1 VRAAVAETP
10 WPTVGYNFADFGLRV
25 ISAAGSLAAV
35 RHPHPLPM
43 KSVRL
48 LWLILCTATVALA
61 QAQEEPKEKGAD
73 KKAAPAV
80 APKDEKEKDP
90 VLSVTEH
97 EITVGG
103 KVIKYQATAG
113 YLVLKSE
120 KGEPRANIFFVAYT
134 KLGESDPAKRPLTF
148 SFNGGPGSASVWLHL
163 GALGPK
169 RVVMT
174 DKGDSLPPPYKWVDN
189 EYSWL
194 DQTDL
199 VFIDPVSTGYSR
211 AAKDVDAKQFH
222 GFTGDIE
229 SVGEFIRLW
238 TTRNQRWASPKFL
251 VGESYGTTR
260 AAGLSDYL
268 QQKYDFYLNGI
279 MLVSSILNFQTA
291 RFAPGNDLPYQLFLP
306 TYTASAFYHGKLKGD
321 LAKDLPK
328 TLARAEQFVLKDYS
342 LALMQGDALPAAER
356 SRIAKE
362 LVALTG
368 LTEDYV
374 LKQNLRIN
382 IFGFVTELKKDEN
395 RNVGRLDSRIT
406 GIADNSGGR
415 GGDGGFFDPSME
427 AILGGYTAAMNDYA
441 RRDLKYENDLS
452 YEILTGRVQPWS
464 YANVENEYLN
474 VAETLKRAMTKNPF
488 LKIWVAN
495 GYYDLATPYFA
506 TDYTFKHMGLDPAVR
521 GNVTMTYY
529 EAGHMM
535 YIHMESLKKLKADYV
550 AYMEAT
556 LKSAGVK

>member
-1 VRAAVAETP
+1 MLEFIPMKPLYRLLLL
-10 WPTVGYNFADFGLRV
+10 GLLL
-25 ISAAGSLAAV
+25 LAATL
-35 RHPHPLPM
+35 RA
-43 KSVRL
+43 S
-48 LWLILCTATVALA
+48 
-61 QAQEEPKEKGAD
+61 AQEDPKEKTAD
-73 KKAAPAV
+73 KKPMASAV
-80 APKDEKEKDP
+80 KDDKDP
-90 VLSVTEH
+90 PLSITEH
-97 EITVGG
+97 EVTIAG
-103 KVIKYQATAG
+103 KTIKYRATAG
-113 YLVLKSE
+113 YLVLKTE
-120 KGEPRANIFFVAYT
+120 KGDPRANLFFVAYT
-134 KLGESDPAKRPLTF
+134 KLDESDPAKRPLTF
-148 SFNGGPGSASVWLHL
+148 SFNGGPGSSSVWLHL

-174 DKGDSLPPPYKWVDN
+174 DKGESLPPPYKWVDN

-211 AAKDVDAKQFH
+211 AAKDVDTKQFH

-268 QQKYDFYLNGI
+268 QTKYDLYLNGI
-279 MLVSSILNFQTA
+279 MLVSSIMNFQTA

-306 TYTASAFYHGKLKGD
+306 TYTAAAWYHGKLKGD

-328 TLARAEQFVLKDYS
+328 ALARAEQFVMKDYS

-356 SRIAKE
+356 TRIAKE

-406 GIADNSGGR
+406 GIADNAGGR
-415 GGDGGFFDPSME
+415 GADGGFFDPSME
-427 AILGGYTAAMNDYA
+427 AILGGYTSAMNDYA
-441 RRDLKYENDLS
+441 RRELKYENDLS

-474 VAETLKRAMTKNPF
+474 VAETLKRAMTKNTF
-488 LKIWVAN
+488 LKLWIAN

-506 TDYTFKHMGLDPAVR
+506 TDYTVKHMGLDPAVR
-521 GNVTMTYY
+521 GNVTLTYY

-535 YIHMESLKKLKADYV
+535 YIHMDSLKKLRADYLN
-550 AYMEAT
+550 YMDAT
-556 LKSAGVK
+556 LKAAGVR

>member
-1 VRAAVAETP
+1 MNP
-10 WPTVGYNFADFGLRV
+10 LR
-25 ISAAGSLAAV
+25 LFW
-35 RHPHPLPM
+35 
-43 KSVRL
+43 L
-48 LWLILCTATVALA
+48 LLFTATFALA
-61 QAQEEPKEKGAD
+61 QAADEPKDKGAE
-73 KKAAPAV
+73 KKAPA
-80 APKDEKEKDP
+80 AKEDKDP

-97 EITVGG
+97 EITIGG
-103 KVIKYQATAG
+103 KALKYRATAG

-134 KLGESDPAKRPLTF
+134 KLGENDPAKRPLTF
-148 SFNGGPGSASVWLHL
+148 SFNGGPGSSSVWLHL

-189 EYSWL
+189 EWSWL

-238 TTRNQRWASPKFL
+238 TTRNERWASPKFL

-268 QQKYDFYLNGI
+268 QQKYNFYLNGI

-306 TYTASAFYHGKLKGD
+306 TYTASAWYHGRLKGD
-321 LAKDLPK
+321 LAKDLSK
-328 TLARAEQFVLKDYS
+328 TLARAEQFVLRDYS

-382 IFGFVTELKKDEN
+382 IFGFVTELMKAEN
-395 RNVGRLDSRIT
+395 RNIGRLDSRIV
-406 GIADNSGGR
+406 GIADNDGSGGGR
-415 GGDGGFFDPSME
+415 GGQGGFFDPSME
-427 AILGGYTAAMNDYA
+427 AILGGYTTAMNDYA
-441 RRDLKYENDLS
+441 RRELKYENDLS
-452 YEILTGRVQPWS
+452 YEILTGNVQPWS
-464 YANVENEYLN
+464 YANVQNEYLN
-474 VAETLKRAMTKNPF
+474 VAETLKRAVTKNPF
-488 LKIWVAN
+488 LKVWVAN

-506 TDYTFKHMGLDPAVR
+506 TDYTVKHMGLDPAVR

-535 YIHMESLKKLKADYV
+535 YIHLDSLKKLKADY
-550 AYMEAT
+550 AAWMDAT
-556 LKSAGVK
+556 LKAANAR

>member
-1 VRAAVAETP
+1 
-10 WPTVGYNFADFGLRV
+10 
-25 ISAAGSLAAV
+25 
-35 RHPHPLPM
+35 M
-43 KSVRL
+43 KRF
-48 LWLILCTATVALA
+48 LWFVLCAFLFTQTW
-61 QAQEEPKEKGAD
+61 AQEPPKEKSAD
-73 KKAAPAV
+73 KKTEAAA
-80 APKDEKEKDP
+80 KEEKDP

-97 EITVGG
+97 EITIGG
-103 KVIKYQATAG
+103 KAIKYRATAG

-134 KLGESDPAKRPLTF
+134 KLGENDPAKRPLTF
-148 SFNGGPGSASVWLHL
+148 SFNGGPGSSSVWLHL

-189 EYSWL
+189 EWSWL

-211 AAKDVDAKQFH
+211 AAKDVDPKQFH

-238 TTRNQRWASPKFL
+238 TTRNQRWSSPKFL

-268 QQKYDFYLNGI
+268 QQKYNFYLNGI

-306 TYTASAFYHGKLKGD
+306 TYTASAWYHGRLKGD

-328 TLARAEQFVLKDYS
+328 TLARAEQFVLKDYA

-356 SRIAKE
+356 SRIARE
-362 LVALTG
+362 IVALTG
-368 LTEDYV
+368 LSEEYV

-382 IFGFVTELKKDEN
+382 IFGFVTELMKAEN
-395 RNVGRLDSRIT
+395 RNIGRLDSRIV
-406 GIADNSGGR
+406 GIADNDGGGGGR
-415 GGDGGFFDPSME
+415 GAGGFFDPSME
-427 AILGGYTAAMNDYA
+427 AILGGYSTAMNDYA
-441 RRDLKYENDLS
+441 RRELKYENDLS
-452 YEILTGRVQPWS
+452 YEILTGNVQPWNYS
-464 YANVENEYLN
+464 NVQNEYLN
-474 VAETLKRAMTKNPF
+474 VAETLKRAITKNPF
-488 LKIWVAN
+488 LKVWVSN

-506 TDYTFKHMGLDPAVR
+506 TDYTVKHMGLDPAVR

-535 YIHMESLKKLKADYV
+535 YIHMDSLKKLKADY
-550 AYMEAT
+550 AAWMDAT
-556 LKSAGVK
+556 LKAAGR

>member
-1 VRAAVAETP
+1 MKIRHLLLAM
-10 WPTVGYNFADFGLRV
+10 FIFGL
-25 ISAAGSLAAV
+25 
-35 RHPHPLPM
+35 
-43 KSVRL
+43 
-48 LWLILCTATVALA
+48 ALA
-61 QAQEEPKEKGAD
+61 PLRAEEEKTGPKTDKVPE
-73 KKAAPAV
+73 KKA
-80 APKDEKEKDP
+80 DEKEKDP

-97 EITVGG
+97 EITIGG
-103 KVIKYQATAG
+103 KVIKYRATAG
-113 YLVLKSE
+113 YLVLKDE
-120 KGEPRANIFFVAYT
+120 KDKARANMFFVAYT
-134 KLGESDPAKRPLTF
+134 KLGESDPARRPLTF

-174 DKGDSLPPPYKWVDN
+174 DKGESLPPPYKWVDN

-211 AAKDVDAKQFH
+211 AAKGIEAKQFH

-238 TTRNQRWASPKFL
+238 TTRNARWASPKFL

-268 QQKYDFYLNGI
+268 QQKYDLYLNGI
-279 MLVSSILNFQTA
+279 MLVSSIMNFQTA
-291 RFAPGNDLPYQLFLP
+291 LFAPGNDLPYQLFLP
-306 TYTASAFYHGKLKGD
+306 TYTAAAWYHGKLKGD

-328 TLARAEQFVLKDYS
+328 ALARAEQFVIKDYS
-342 LALMQGDALPAAER
+342 LALMQGDALPATER

-368 LTEDYV
+368 LPEEYV

-395 RNVGRLDSRIT
+395 RNIGRLDSRIV
-406 GIADNSGGR
+406 GIADNNGGGR
-415 GGDGGFFDPSME
+415 GEGGFFDPSME
-427 AILGGYTAAMNDYA
+427 AILGGYAAAMNDYA
-441 RRDLKYENDLS
+441 RRELKYESDLS
-452 YEILTGRVQPWS
+452 YELLTSRVQPWS
-464 YANVENEYLN
+464 YANVENQYLN
-474 VAETLKRAMTKNPF
+474 VAETLKRAMTKNTF
-488 LKIWVAN
+488 LKVWIAN

-506 TDYTFKHMGLDPAVR
+506 TDYTVKHMGLDPAVR
-521 GNVTMTYY
+521 GNLTLTYY

-535 YIHMESLKKLKADYV
+535 YIHRPSLAKLKAD
-550 AYMEAT
+550 ADAFLDAT
-556 LKSAGVK
+556 LKSANVR

>member
-1 VRAAVAETP
+1 MKLVRC
-10 WPTVGYNFADFGLRV
+10 
-25 ISAAGSLAAV
+25 
-35 RHPHPLPM
+35 
-43 KSVRL
+43 
-48 LWLILCTATVALA
+48 LWLILLTVTFTLA
-61 QAQEEPKEKGAD
+61 QAQEEPKEKAAD
-73 KKAAPAV
+73 KKPAPAAP
-80 APKDEKEKDP
+80 KEEKDP

-103 KVIKYQATAG
+103 KLIKYQATAG
-113 YLVLKSE
+113 YLVLKTE

-134 KLGESDPAKRPLTF
+134 KLGENDPAKRPLTF
-148 SFNGGPGSASVWLHL
+148 SFNGGPGSSSVWLHL

-189 EYSWL
+189 EWSWL

-279 MLVSSILNFQTA
+279 MLVSSIMNFQTA

-306 TYTASAFYHGKLKGD
+306 TYTASAWYHGKLKGD
-321 LAKDLPK
+321 LAKDLAK

-362 LVALTG
+362 LVSLTG
-368 LTEDYV
+368 LTEEYV

-382 IFGFVTELKKDEN
+382 IFGFVTELMKNEN
-395 RNVGRLDSRIT
+395 RNIGRLDSRIV
-406 GIADNSGGR
+406 GIADNDGGGARSG
-415 GGDGGFFDPSME
+415 GGFFDPSME
-427 AILGGYTAAMNDYA
+427 AILGGYTSAMNDYA

-488 LKIWVAN
+488 LKVWVAN

-506 TDYTFKHMGLDPAVR
+506 TDYTVKHMGLDPAVR
-521 GNVTMTYY
+521 GNITMSYY

-535 YIHMESLKKLKADYV
+535 YIHMDSLKKLKADYA

-556 LKSAGVK
+556 LKAAGVK